1 MRNKKII
8 KYVCVTFIIV
18 LVVILI
24 TNSAA
29 YAKINTGIINSITAD
44 SQFNDL
50 GNGVLGMIQT
60 IGIFAAVAGLMIIGI
75 KYMLSSAE
83 EKSQQ
88 KEVLIY
94 YLIGSI
100 MVLSIVGVVKLI
112 YNFAKD
118 LF

>member
-29 YAKINTGIINSITAD
+29 YAKINTEIGNITED
-44 SQFNDL
+44 KQFKDL
-50 GNGVLGMIQT
+50 GNGVLGMVQT

-100 MVLSIVGVVKLI
+100 MVISIVEVVNLI